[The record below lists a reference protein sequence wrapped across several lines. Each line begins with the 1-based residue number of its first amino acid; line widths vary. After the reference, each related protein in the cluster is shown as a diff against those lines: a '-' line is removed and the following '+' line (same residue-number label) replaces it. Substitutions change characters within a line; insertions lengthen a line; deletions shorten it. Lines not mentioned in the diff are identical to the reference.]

1 MLNIDFNYKLDETL
15 KNFSDKVKQIEDKLE

>member
-15 KNFSDKVKQIEDKLE
+15 KKFSDKVKQIEDKLE